1 MRSPAVHAFEALDS
15 TNAEALRRMQEGRAR
30 HGDAFVATAQTA
42 GRGRAGTALAVAAGE
57 SPREPSSRFR
67 RRAATRRISLSSR
80 GLAAMNALA
89 EAAPGAAFAL
99 KWPNDVLCG
108 GRKIAG
114 VLIEAGETGYAVG
127 VGMNLASAP
136 DGVRTPATSLR
147 EAGVAADASDMLAR
161 LQRFFAAWHGL
172 WAEEGFA
179 PVRDAWLASAH
190 RRGDLVA
197 AATASGRVEGRFA
210 GLDDDGALALID
222 ASGVRR
228 RILSGDVTAEA

>member
-1 MRSPAVHAFEALDS
+1 MRSPAVHAFETLDS
-15 TNAEALRRMQEGRAR
+15 TNAEALRRMREGRAR
-30 HGDAFVATAQTA
+30 HGDAFVATTQTA
-42 GRGRAGTALAVAAGE
+42 GRGRAGRRWRSLPGNLHATIVAVPPEGRNPADLAFVA
-57 SPREPSSRFR
+57 
-67 RRAATRRISLSSR
+67 

-114 VLIEAGETGYAVG
+114 VLIEGGETGYAVG

-136 DGVRTPATSLR
+136 EGVRATSLR
-147 EAGVAADASDMLAR
+147 EAGAAADASDMLAR

-197 AATASGRVEGRFA
+197 AETAGGRIEGRFA
-210 GLDDDGALALID
+210 GLDGDGALALVD

-228 RILSGDVTAEA
+228 RILSGDVEA

>member
-42 GRGRAGTALAVAAGE
+42 GRGRAGRRWRSLPGNLHATVVAVPPEGRNPADLAFVA
-57 SPREPSSRFR
+57 
-67 RRAATRRISLSSR
+67 

>member
-1 MRSPAVHAFEALDS
+1 MRSPAVHAFETLDS
-15 TNAEALRRMQEGRAR
+15 TNAEALRRMREGRAR
-30 HGDAFVATAQTA
+30 HGDAFVATTQTA
-42 GRGRAGTALAVAAGE
+42 GRGRAGRRWRSLPGNLHATIVAVPPGGRNPADLAFVA
-57 SPREPSSRFR
+57 
-67 RRAATRRISLSSR
+67 
-80 GLAAMNALA
+80 GLAALNALA

-114 VLIEAGETGYAVG
+114 VLIEGGETGYAVG

-136 DGVRTPATSLR
+136 DGVRATSLR
-147 EAGVAADASDMLAR
+147 EAGAAADASDMLAR

-197 AATASGRVEGRFA
+197 AETAGGRIEGRFA
-210 GLDDDGALALID
+210 GLDGDGALALVD

-228 RILSGDVTAEA
+228 RILSGDVEA

>member
-1 MRSPAVHAFEALDS
+1 MRSPAVHAFETLDS
-15 TNAEALRRMQEGRAR
+15 TNAEALRRMREGRAR
-30 HGDAFVATAQTA
+30 HGDAFVATTQTA
-42 GRGRAGTALAVAAGE
+42 GRGRAGRRWRSLPGNLHATIVAVPPEGRNPADLAFVA
-57 SPREPSSRFR
+57 
-67 RRAATRRISLSSR
+67 
-80 GLAAMNALA
+80 GLAALNALA

-114 VLIEAGETGYAVG
+114 VLIEGGETGYAVG

-136 DGVRTPATSLR
+136 EGVRVPATSLR
-147 EAGVAADASDMLAR
+147 EAGAAADASEMLVR

-172 WAEEGFA
+172 WAAEGFA

-190 RRGDLVA
+190 RRGDFVA
-197 AATASGRVEGRFA
+197 AETAGGRIEGRFA
-210 GLDDDGALALID
+210 GLDGDGALALVD